1 MLRTVRP
8 SRSGSVVTSAM
19 RAPRSLRRPICESWS
34 RSSSSPSTRC
44 FLRASTA
51 TEVQLE
57 QMVLQMTV
65 AAAVPDAPMVS
76 ALEPRS
82 QAHSRRHLMC
92 PDQPLSCLRRS
103 AQDSFPA
110 LLLHCFT
117 LLSYALQMPCWRR
130 PAADTSSRRR
140 LRLPTARCA
149 SNPATCA
156 VSLPLSRDAAPH
168 SVTCVCRRPNP
179 RPALSLHDLSLGPS
193 HPTTRSAQ
201 KACSHLAQAPGR
213 PGPAGSEI
221 ARVARFG
228 RPAHRA

>member
-103 AQDSFPA
+103 AQDTAFQLCCCTASLFSPTRCRCLA
-110 LLLHCFT
+110 GAVQRRIRAHGADCGC
-117 LLSYALQMPCWRR
+117 LQHGV
-130 PAADTSSRRR
+130 
-140 LRLPTARCA
+140 
-149 SNPATCA
+149 PATLPP
-156 VSLPLSRDAAPH
+156 VLSLSH
-168 SVTCVCRRPNP
+168 SHATPRRTLTCVCRRPNP

-201 KACSHLAQAPGR
+201 KACSHLAPAPGR

>member
-1 MLRTVRP
+1 MSATCQTGSSPRTFQSDLLSRFRSDTPLRTTCMLRTVRP

-168 SVTCVCRRPNP
+168 SDMCVQATE
-179 RPALSLHDLSLGPS
+179 PAPS
-193 HPTTRSAQ
+193 PQ
-201 KACSHLAQAPGR
+201 LA
-213 PGPAGSEI
+213 
-221 ARVARFG
+221 
-228 RPAHRA
+228 